1 MEQKKYYH
9 YTSIK
14 TLFSI
19 ITNGELWLSNLK
31 NSNDPNEFY
40 LTCDEY
46 NAYVSKLGKDPYNGK
61 PYVLEENGIYGNTYG
76 LSFTLAGDNL
86 SQWERYGDS
95 LGGVS
100 ICFDIELIQKIL
112 EEKYDFT
119 FDFDAVK
126 YTEEEKIKFIE
137 SKIEKVHWDNFK
149 GCPVAKW
156 TMEGIYFIDHYNQAQ
171 MLFKKEPFYVE
182 QEYRLFFDPTYY
194 DFFYKLYMGHP
205 SPRLTESKEKAEKR
219 YGHVANTLQILNKDI
234 KFALMRNGINGY
246 IPFKLSVLG
255 ERKSKIIKKVILGP
269 KCTQDPKELKAF
281 LSHYGF
287 DAEIRRSE
295 ISIR

>member
-1 MEQKKYYH
+1 MDQIKYYH

-19 ITNGELWLSNLK
+19 ISNGELWLSNLK

-46 NAYVSKLGKDPYNGK
+46 NAYVNKLGKDPYNGK
-61 PYVLEENGIYGNTYG
+61 PYVLEENGIYGNTFG

-95 LGGVS
+95 LRGVS

-112 EEKYDFT
+112 EEKYDFA
-119 FDFDAVK
+119 FNFDAVK

-137 SKIEKVHWDNFK
+137 SKIDKVNLDNFK

-171 MLFKKEPFYVE
+171 TLFKKEPFFVE
-182 QEYRLFFDPTYY
+182 QEYRIFFDPTYY
-194 DFFYKLYMGHP
+194 NFFHEMYMGYP
-205 SPRLTESKEKAEKR
+205 SPRLTKSKEKAEKR
-219 YGHVANTLQILNKDI
+219 YDHVANTLQILSKDI

-255 ERKSKIIKKVILGP
+255 KKKLEIIKEIILGP

-281 LSHYGF
+281 LSHYGY
-287 DAEIRRSE
+287 DVEIRKSK

>member
-1 MEQKKYYH
+1 MKQSNYYH

-19 ITNGELWLSNLK
+19 ITNDELWLSNLK

-46 NAYVSKLGKDPYNGK
+46 NAYVSKLGRDPYNGK

-76 LSFTLAGDNL
+76 ISFTLVRDNL

-95 LGGVS
+95 LSGVS
-100 ICFDIELIQKIL
+100 ICFDIDLMQKTL

-156 TMEGIYFIDHYNQAQ
+156 TMEQKQKYIKNDYI
-171 MLFKKEPFYVE
+171 
-182 QEYRLFFDPTYY
+182 QE
-194 DFFYKLYMGHP
+194 
-205 SPRLTESKEKAEKR
+205 
-219 YGHVANTLQILNKDI
+219 
-234 KFALMRNGINGY
+234 
-246 IPFKLSVLG
+246 
-255 ERKSKIIKKVILGP
+255 
-269 KCTQDPKELKAF
+269 
-281 LSHYGF
+281 
-287 DAEIRRSE
+287 
-295 ISIR
+295 

>member
-1 MEQKKYYH
+1 MNQIKYYH
-9 YTSIK
+9 YTSLK
-14 TLFSI
+14 TLYSI
-19 ITNGELWLSNLK
+19 IANDELWLSNLK

-46 NAYVSKLGKDPYNGK
+46 NAYINSLGQDPYNGK
-61 PYVLEENGIYGNTYG
+61 PYVLEENGIYGSTYG

-95 LGGVS
+95 LKGVS
-100 ICFDIELIQKIL
+100 ICFDIELMQKIL
-112 EEKYDFT
+112 EEKYDFS

-137 SKIEKVHWDNFK
+137 NKIKNINWDNFQ

-171 MLFKKEPFYVE
+171 MLFKKEPFYIE

-194 DFFYKLYMGHP
+194 SFFYETFMKHP
-205 SPRLTESKEKAEKR
+205 SPRLAESKEKARKR
-219 YGHVANTLQILNKDI
+219 YDHVANTLQILGNNK

-246 IPFKLSVLG
+246 MPFKLSLLG
-255 ERKSKIIKKVILGP
+255 NRKGEIIKEIVLGP
-269 KCTQDPKELKAF
+269 KCPQDPKELKAF
-281 LSHYGF
+281 LSYYGY
-287 DAEIRRSE
+287 DIEIRKSE
-295 ISIR
+295 IAIR